1 MLPAKFP
8 AGALALVIAV
18 QLLAGCGSLSRV
30 FKDDTPAPGANYQGV
45 LPQPGQSDARSREIV
60 STARDC
66 GADVRNESDLHL
78 SLIEE
83 MLDRGLFHAALAHL
97 DALDAASREAP
108 RARYLRAEALRRG
121 GELPAAR
128 AVYAGLLETCLGGLG
143 HFGLG
148 RIAAAQCSLDV
159 AEQELETARQM
170 RPVDARVLNDL
181 GMVHFARGNLPAAA
195 RTFQTAVEL
204 TRGEGPST
212 RNLLHVL
219 VRQQSWTQAE
229 NVARRYG
236 MGLSDIEVLR
246 DVPAPDFGCTHAA
259 AKVE

>member
-1 MLPAKFP
+1 MPVR
-8 AGALALVIAV
+8 ALALILAV
-18 QLLAGCGSLSRV
+18 LCVAGCGAVSRA
-30 FKDDTPAPGANYQGV
+30 FKDDPPAPGANYQGV
-45 LPQPGQSDARSREIV
+45 LPQPGQSDARSREIA

-66 GADVRNESDLHL
+66 GTDVRNEADLHL

-83 MLDRGLFHAALAHL
+83 MLDRGLFHAALAHI
-97 DALDAASREAP
+97 DALDAPARAAP

-121 GELPAAR
+121 GELSAAR
-128 AVYAGLLETCLGGLG
+128 AVYAGLLDTCLGGLG

-159 AEQELETARQM
+159 AEQELKTAREL

-195 RTFQTAVEL
+195 QTFQTAVEL

-219 VRQQSWTQAE
+219 VRQQSWAQAE
-229 NVARRYG
+229 QVARRYG

-246 DVPAPDFGCTHAA
+246 DVPAPDFGCAHAA
-259 AKVE
+259 AKVQ